1 MHIFAKIAK
10 FCKKKIKIIDI
21 PVERPREDDSNDV
34 NITLQM
40 LYPDG
45 KNNC

>member
-1 MHIFAKIAK
+1 MHIFAKIAR
-10 FCKKKIKIIDI
+10 FCKKKIKIMHI
-21 PVERPREDDSNDV
+21 PVERQGKDDSNDV
-34 NITLQM
+34 EITLQM